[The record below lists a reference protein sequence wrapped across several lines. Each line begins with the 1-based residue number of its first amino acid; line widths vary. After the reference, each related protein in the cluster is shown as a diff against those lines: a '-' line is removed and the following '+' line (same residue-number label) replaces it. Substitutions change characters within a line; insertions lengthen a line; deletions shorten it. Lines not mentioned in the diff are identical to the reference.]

1 VDIEPFGK
9 DHATPGGSRDS
20 CKEIAESIMHFR
32 APMGIP
38 YEWVGISDRGKDLG
52 DMGSSDFLGFSP
64 VQWVEVADPEVLRY
78 IYAYNPIFRRIV
90 LDLYRVDSYYD
101 VYDRAEDL
109 FYADEREGD
118 EEEQARSFE
127 LAQLSPLPKEKPFAL
142 SYRHAAFL
150 SQISPEK
157 DRVAWCIK
165 RLRDTG
171 ILDRTATEIDR
182 ARIARR
188 LAQSQSWV
196 ENYATENRVKL
207 LDELAPEVSSQ
218 LEARDRDAL
227 RTFAA
232 RVASVRWTEE
242 AIKESMVSLTKG
254 GSLPVD
260 TNRFFRD
267 LYLVLLGSERGPRA
281 APFLA
286 VLEKEWVLRRLKDAA
301 Q

>member
-1 VDIEPFGK
+1 
-9 DHATPGGSRDS
+9 
-20 CKEIAESIMHFR
+20 
-32 APMGIP
+32 
-38 YEWVGISDRGKDLG
+38 
-52 DMGSSDFLGFSP
+52 
-64 VQWVEVADPEVLRY
+64 
-78 IYAYNPIFRRIV
+78 
-90 LDLYRVDSYYD
+90 
-101 VYDRAEDL
+101 
-109 FYADEREGD
+109 
-118 EEEQARSFE
+118 
-127 LAQLSPLPKEKPFAL
+127 L

-171 ILDRTATEIDR
+171 ILDRTPTDIDQ

-188 LAQSQSWV
+188 LAQSRAWV
-196 ENYATENRVKL
+196 EKYATENRVKL
-207 LDELAPEVSSQ
+207 LDEVAPDVLAQ
-218 LEARDRDAL
+218 LESRDRDAL
-227 RTFAA
+227 RVFAG
-232 RVASVRWTEE
+232 RVASVRWTED

-260 TNRFFRD
+260 TSRFFRD

-286 VLEKEWVLRRLKDAA
+286 VLEKEWVLGRLKEAA